1 MRLKKYD
8 NNPILSPNSA
18 NAWENLVVCNPG
30 VWYEDGIFYMLYRA
44 AGDDEEHIIRLG
56 LATSKDGYDFRRAS
70 SQPVFGPSI
79 DGPDA
84 GGVED
89 PRIVKFDDEYYV
101 TYAFRPYPPGQYWKF
116 PHDVVLRPQCGSH
129 APVFIKENLG
139 NSGLAVTKD
148 FRHFRRLG
156 RITESALLAYV
167 ESFHEDTSDCQVVI
181 QFGSNDIYQ
190 LNEENTDDYVER
202 YVKAVLAVPSRKT
215 YLFCIFPRN
224 DYDDY
229 STAVNKFIRI
239 LNEKIVAKLTGTGVI
254 YLDVFDQLLMNGRL
268 NPELTI
274 DDLHLNGKG
283 YRILSTALKQ
293 AFNGQEHL

>member
-1 MRLKKYD
+1 M
-8 NNPILSPNSA
+8 
-18 NAWENLVVCNPG
+18 
-30 VWYEDGIFYMLYRA
+30 ED
-44 AGDDEEHIIRLG
+44 
-56 LATSKDGYDFRRAS
+56 K
-70 SQPVFGPSI
+70 P
-79 DGPDA
+79 
-84 GGVED
+84 
-89 PRIVKFDDEYYV
+89 KF
-101 TYAFRPYPPGQYWKF
+101 AF
-116 PHDVVLRPQCGSH
+116 V
-129 APVFIKENLG
+129 G
-139 NSGLAVTKD
+139 NSHMA
-148 FRHFRRLG
+148 FW
-156 RITESALLAYV
+156 ALNVYFPQWECLNYGAPGEGLAYV

-202 YVKAVLAVPSRKT
+202 YVKAVLAVPKVKT

-229 STAVNKFIRI
+229 STAVNKFIRM
-239 LNEKIVAKLTGTGVI
+239 LNEKIVAKLTGTGII

-293 AFNGQEHL
+293 AFNRQEHL